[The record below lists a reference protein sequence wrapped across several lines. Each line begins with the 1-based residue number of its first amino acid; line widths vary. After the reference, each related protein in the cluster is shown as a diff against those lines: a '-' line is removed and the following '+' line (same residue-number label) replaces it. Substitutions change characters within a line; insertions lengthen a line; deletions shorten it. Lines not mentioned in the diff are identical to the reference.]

1 MILKVT
7 ELHHSIGSLMIGLTE
22 VRRPIE
28 IIWAI
33 TVQRPLKRQR
43 KKKKKK
49 WCRRESNPGLPRLK
63 PEALHLSGSL
73 FCDEAQILSKSCDI
87 LCLVFPHYISC
98 LLQVVIVLE
107 FLHKSDLRHFLLSLT
122 PEYVNCLLHMCITN

>member
-1 MILKVT
+1 MSKES
-7 ELHHSIGSLMIGLTE
+7 ELHHSIGSLIDGAHPGPKTDRDYLGHYCPKTYE
-22 VRRPIE
+22 T
-28 IIWAI
+28 A
-33 TVQRPLKRQR
+33 KG
-43 KKKKKK
+43 KKEK
-49 WCRRESNPGLPRLK
+49 WCRRELNPGLPRLK

-107 FLHKSDLRHFLLSLT
+107 FLHKGDLRHFLLSLT
-122 PEYVNCLLHMCITN
+122 PEYVNRLLHMCITN